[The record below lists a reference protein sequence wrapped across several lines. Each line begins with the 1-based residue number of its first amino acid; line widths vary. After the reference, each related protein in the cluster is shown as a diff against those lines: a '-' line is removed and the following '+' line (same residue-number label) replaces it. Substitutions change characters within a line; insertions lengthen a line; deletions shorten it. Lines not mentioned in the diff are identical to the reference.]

1 MNCLSKTSAMKRS
14 LASTTW
20 DDFLRPPS
28 PRLLEPQNPKAI
40 EVIHFKTTAEALE
53 ITYYREGILKEQFES
68 VDLDTL
74 KEWAVENKE
83 INVVY
88 ELPYY
93 DQDSGEEYLTVYPA
107 TSEIGTAE
115 QININ
120 RFEKWLKELTE
131 EDCERIIM
139 MK

>member
-1 MNCLSKTSAMKRS
+1 MKRP
-14 LASTTW
+14 LAATTW
-20 DDFLRPPS
+20 DDFHPAPAPKLR
-28 PRLLEPQNPKAI
+28 EPENPKPVEI
-40 EVIHFKTTAEALE
+40 IHFKATKEALE
-53 ITYYREGILKEQFES
+53 ITYYLEGILKEHFKS

-93 DQDSGEEYLTVYPA
+93 DQDSGEEYLTLYPA

-131 EDCERIIM
+131 EDCERILM